1 MSVILFIF
9 ILLVLIVAHEW
20 GHFFVAKLFKIR
32 VDEFGIGF
40 PPLAKKMFHKN
51 GTDYTLNWIPFGGFV
66 KIYGEN
72 YDSAKDVL
80 GKVPSDSFVAK
91 PKYAQA
97 LVLVAGIVMN
107 FLVGWLLISVTLLGG
122 VTASTSGVNAKYIEG
137 VPELMVIS
145 VAPETPA
152 DMAGILSGDVITSI
166 SADDESLTEVT
177 GDTLIGFIAEH
188 PAEEL
193 TVSIKRDNTTVF
205 ETLTPTL
212 DDSGVPK
219 IGISMEMVG
228 EVKLPF
234 FRAFAEGMKATIF
247 TSGQIIHGIIGLF
260 TGGTELSSVTGPVGI
275 AGIVGDAAKVGIAQ
289 LLSLTAIISLNL
301 AVINLVPFP
310 ALDGGRILFVGIEAI
325 TRRPVPTKVF
335 VWANTIGFFLLIG
348 LMLLVTV
355 RDVIHLF

>member
-20 GHFFVAKLFKIR
+20 GHFFVAKFFEIR

-40 PPLAKKMFHKN
+40 PPLAKKMFHRN

-72 YDSAKDVL
+72 YDSAKDAL
-80 GKVPSDSFVAK
+80 GKVPADSFVAK

-97 LVLVAGIVMN
+97 LVLIAGIVMN
-107 FLVGWLLISVTLLGG
+107 FLVGWLLISITLLGG
-122 VTASTSGVNAKYIEG
+122 VTASTAGVDAKYIQGE
-137 VPELMVIS
+137 PELMVVS
-145 VAPETPA
+145 VLPETPA
-152 DMAGILSGDVITSI
+152 GVAGIASGDVITSV
-166 SADDESLTEVT
+166 SSDDTALNEVT
-177 GDTLIGFIAEH
+177 SDALVAFIAEH
-188 PAEEL
+188 SKEEL
-193 TVSIKRDNTTVF
+193 TVTIERGQETIFK
-205 ETLTPTL
+205 TLTPVI
-212 DDSGVPK
+212 DDGGTPK

-234 FRAFAEGMKATIF
+234 FRAFGEGMKATVF
-247 TSGQIIHGIIGLF
+247 TSGQIVKGIVGLF
-260 TGGTELSSVTGPVGI
+260 TGGTDLSSVTGPVGI
-275 AGIVGDAAKVGIAQ
+275 AGVVGDAAKVGITQ

-348 LMLLVTV
+348 LMVLVTI